1 MFGSK
6 LGDSVM
12 EVQYKDRKEQIKIS
26 GFLSLSPHYTRDLQ
40 FISINKQ
47 SISNCELHKEVQ
59 DLFRKVK
66 TFQEWKSSLKS
77 FPVFALQLELS
88 PQYCDFMYEE
98 RKTLVMFREK
108 ARVMK
113 VLTTTVQQFL
123 AEHGLTS
130 PAPSPP
136 SSPSSGSQCM
146 SGVKSLPPT

>member
-1 MFGSK
+1 MWITPRVDSAVCGVFDSK
-6 LGDSVM
+6 LGDSSVM

-77 FPVFALQLELS
+77 FPVCSATGVVS
-88 PQYCDFMYEE
+88 S
-98 RKTLVMFREK
+98 
-108 ARVMK
+108 
-113 VLTTTVQQFL
+113 VL
-123 AEHGLTS
+123 
-130 PAPSPP
+130 
-136 SSPSSGSQCM
+136 
-146 SGVKSLPPT
+146 